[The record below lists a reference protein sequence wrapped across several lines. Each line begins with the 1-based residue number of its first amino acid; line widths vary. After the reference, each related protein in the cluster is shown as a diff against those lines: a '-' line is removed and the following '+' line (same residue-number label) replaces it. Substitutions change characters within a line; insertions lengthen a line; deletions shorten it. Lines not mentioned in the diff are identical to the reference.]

1 LAGRRGIALFPFSR
15 EFPPFELGL
24 DFVRVA
30 AVGRPGCAEPSGI
43 KTEKVAD
50 ETGVIFPSCV
60 RLDWSANRTGNNGL
74 GAVKYRQCPS
84 QTNFAVNRQGFAR
97 TTSDRLSDF
106 CRLSFQ
112 GAPNRTKALIDVAAA
127 NAIKTTIRSFR
138 KGKLFDMR
146 QGMQRFRA
154 LSLGLYLEAGNPSLT
169 FR

>member
-1 LAGRRGIALFPFSR
+1 MG
-15 EFPPFELGL
+15 
-24 DFVRVA
+24 D
-30 AVGRPGCAEPSGI
+30 
-43 KTEKVAD
+43 
-50 ETGVIFPSCV
+50 
-60 RLDWSANRTGNNGL
+60 NGL
-74 GAVKYRQCPS
+74 GAVRKHGQCLS

-112 GAPNRTKALIDVAAA
+112 GAPNSTKALIDVAAA
-127 NAIKTTIRSFR
+127 NAIKTTIRPFR

-154 LSLGLYLEAGNPSLT
+154 LSLGLYLEVGNPSLT